1 MEVDLLTNALVSNVG
16 VASGGAEPIGAKR
29 SPTQQAGSS
38 AGIDQGATITPDNN
52 QIHASKKLTN
62 DKPSKNFAE
71 TLEERMQAE
80 ASETA
85 ETSATAQTPATAET
99 VETAENTENIGTA
112 AMGNQSSPEQS
123 ESVPSQVSA
132 DLSVE
137 LDKITVET
145 ANTPQ
150 QQAAAEDSQLLPTSA
165 ISTSIEPAAGHAEAA
180 AMPAGVQSPE
190 ELIKLTAKQAQIESK
205 DAQPPQG
212 NTATTLDVQTAQIA
226 PTDPQKDPYD
236 DSVAQQETAGEEKTG
251 ELVNESLEDGGKAEM
266 PLQKA
271 GNAVGQT
278 VANTEPALQDN
289 PDTGKEA
296 SSNAQGDSAKTEPNI
311 SAGAFTETEGRAD
324 AEQQTKTLPQSSEN
338 SGKEV
343 FDGEEAGSTKSPVQ
357 KLDTAQN
364 LNTAQVESV
373 VSQSN
378 GREAAAPKKT
388 DNSIEFEQTVPS
400 ETPQISAPERPL
412 VLQASNSPANTA
424 PGDNASA
431 VSEQIRESITS
442 STVGP
447 DQQITIRLNPPELG
461 TVVIKFREQDNQIT
475 GLLEVSK
482 LQTRA
487 EIQQALPEIMRDL
500 QNFGVQIRRLE
511 VVMTAEPES
520 ETLTG
525 QSAMPQDDRWG
536 GQQGPGESEPNA
548 SVGGLFAENNAYM
561 DSTANS
567 QSYVTDRSID
577 MFV

>member
-1 MEVDLLTNALVSNVG
+1 MLTNALVSNVG

-38 AGIDQGATITPDNN
+38 AGIDQGEAITPDNN
-52 QIHASKKLTN
+52 QIHTSKKPAT
-62 DKPSKNFAE
+62 DKPSKAFAE
-71 TLEERMQAE
+71 TLEERIQAE

-85 ETSATAQTPATAET
+85 ETFATAQTPATA
-99 VETAENTENIGTA
+99 ETAENTENIGTA
-112 AMGNQSSPEQS
+112 AMENQSSPEQS

-180 AMPAGVQSPE
+180 AMPASVQSPE
-190 ELIKLTAKQAQIESK
+190 ELIKLTAEQAQIVSK

-226 PTDPQKDPYD
+226 PTDPPKDPYD

-251 ELVNESLEDGGKAEM
+251 ELVNESLEDRGKAEI

-278 VANTEPALQDN
+278 VANAEPALPDN
-289 PDTGKEA
+289 PDTGPDTGKEA
-296 SSNAQGDSAKTEPNI
+296 SSNTQGDSAKTEPNI
-311 SAGAFTETEGRAD
+311 SAGAFTEAEGRAD
-324 AEQQTKTLPQSSEN
+324 AEQQTRTLPQSSEN
-338 SGKEV
+338 SGKKVV
-343 FDGEEAGSTKSPVQ
+343 FDGEEAGSTESPVQ
-357 KLDTAQN
+357 KLDAAQN

-388 DNSIEFEQTVPS
+388 DNSIEFEQTVPA

-412 VLQASNSPANTA
+412 VLQASNSSANTA

-447 DQQITIRLNPPELG
+447 DQQIIIRLNPPELG

-567 QSYVTDRSID
+567 QSYVTDKSID